1 MDSSIKS
8 SKFIKFLYSFFKLKE
23 NNTNIK
29 TELIAGLTTYITMA
43 YALLVIPNILK
54 SSGMNS
60 SGLIGDA
67 AANLGILNDPI
78 IASIFTATCIASA
91 IGTLI
96 MALYANLPF
105 ALAPAIGLAAFFTYS
120 VCLTM
125 GYSWQQGL
133 AAIFISG
140 VLFVVITLTSIRE
153 KIVECLPQNIKIAIT
168 GGIGLFVT
176 LIGLKSGGIV
186 VPDAGTLVSFGRF
199 TNPNTV
205 LTIIGIVIM
214 GVLIAKKVKGAML
227 IGIIVTTLIGI
238 PMKVTNIS
246 GLNLISNPPS
256 ILPTFLSLDF
266 KGLLGHNGGGILGA
280 VTSIIMV
287 ILTFSFVDLFD
298 TIGTLVGT
306 AKKANMIQKDGKIKN
321 MNKALMA
328 DSIGTTVGAVLGVTT
343 ISTYIESNSGITEG
357 GRTGLTSFVT
367 GILFI
372 LSLFLVGIVGIVP
385 AEATAPVLIIMGA
398 LMMESIKEI
407 DFSDFTEGLPSFFT
421 IAIMPFS
428 YSIANGIATGII
440 FYPIMKL
447 ATGRY
452 KEVHP
457 IMYILAVLFIVRF
470 ILLP

>member
-1 MDSSIKS
+1 MESQNKTKKIS
-8 SKFIKFLYSFFKLKE
+8 KFLYSFFKLKE

-29 TELIAGLTTYITMA
+29 TEVIAGLTTYITMA

-54 SSGMNS
+54 YSGMNTP
-60 SGLIGDA
+60 GLVGDA
-67 AANLGILNDPI
+67 AESLSILNDPI
-78 IASIFTATCIASA
+78 IASIFTATCLASA
-91 IGTLI
+91 FGTLV
-96 MALYANLPF
+96 MGLYANLPF
-105 ALAPAIGLAAFFTYS
+105 ALAPAIGLTAFFTYS
-120 VCLTM
+120 VCLTL
-125 GYSWQQGL
+125 GYTWQQGL

-140 VLFVVITLTSIRE
+140 ILFIIITLTSVRQ
-153 KIVECLPQNIKIAIT
+153 KIIECLPYNIKIAIT

-176 LIGLKSGGIV
+176 LIGLKNGGIV
-186 VPDAGTLVSFGRF
+186 VADSSTLVRFGDF
-199 TNPNTV
+199 TKSGTI
-205 LTIIGIVIM
+205 LTIIGVIII
-214 GVLIAKKVKGAML
+214 GILIAKKVKGAML

-246 GLNLISNPPS
+246 ELNLISMPPS
-256 ILPTFLSLDF
+256 LAPTFLSYDF
-266 KGLLGHNGGGILGA
+266 KGLLGNNGVGIIGA
-280 VTSIIMV
+280 ITSIVMV
-287 ILTFSFVDLFD
+287 ILTFGLVDLFD

-306 AKKANMIQKDGKIKN
+306 AKKANMLQEDGKLKN

-328 DSIGTTVGAVLGVTT
+328 DAVATTVGSALGVTT
-343 ISTYIESNSGITEG
+343 TSTYIESNAGITDG

-367 GILFI
+367 GVLFI
-372 LSLFLVGIVGIVP
+372 VSLFFVGVVGIVP

-407 DFSDFTEGLPSFFT
+407 DFSDFTESLPAFFT

-428 YSIANGIATGII
+428 YSIANGIAVGII

-470 ILLP
+470 IMLP